1 MSSAR
6 IVNLTKRF
14 GETTALEDF
23 DLEVSDGEVLVL
35 LGPSGC
41 GKTTLLRSVAG
52 LEQPDAGEIY
62 LKDELVFSRER
73 NISVP
78 PYKRRVGMVFQNYA
92 LWPHMNVFNNIAYP
106 LRIKKSPKTEVR
118 RRVREMM
125 KLVQLEG
132 LEERYPHELSG
143 GQQQRAALARALVM
157 EPRLSLLDEPLSNLD
172 AKLREELRDEL
183 KRIQRDTRV
192 TTIYVTHDQA
202 EAMALADRLG
212 VMEPGKLIQLGPPM
226 EVYEKPQTEFVARF
240 IGASNLLSGEVRD
253 QDGQRLLQ
261 LDRGLGLPLP
271 WSLPLSNG
279 PALVAIRPEEII
291 ITRNGPGLLAK
302 VKSVTYLGN
311 AIEYRLVVGGI
322 ELRARTGPGEI
333 YTVGEQVFMR
343 IDRATPLAPR
353 RVRARRH
360 GGDPRRDP
368 PVR

>member
-1 MSSAR
+1 MSSAQ

-106 LRIKKSPKTEVR
+106 LRVKRFSKGEIH
-118 RRVREMM
+118 RRVGEILA
-125 KLVQLEG
+125 LVQLEG
-132 LEERYPHELSG
+132 LERRYPHELSG

-183 KRIQRDTRV
+183 KRIQRDTGV
-192 TTIYVTHDQA
+192 TMIYVTHDQA

-212 VMEPGKLIQLGPPM
+212 VMEAGKLIQLGPPM
-226 EVYEKPQTEFVARF
+226 EIYEKPQTEFVARF
-240 IGASNLLSGEVRD
+240 IGTSNLLCGEVKN
-253 QDGQRLLQ
+253 QDGERLLQ
-261 LDRGLGLPLP
+261 LDRGPGLPLP
-271 WSLPLSNG
+271 RDLFLSSG
-279 PALVAIRPEEII
+279 PARLAIRPEDII
-291 ITRNGPGLLAK
+291 LTQNGPGLVATIQ
-302 VKSVTYLGN
+302 SATYLGN

-343 IDRATPLAPR
+343 IDRATPLGPR
-353 RVRARRH
+353 RVRTRRR
-360 GGDPRRDP
+360 GGGPRRDP